1 MEKFESKVLSTLAKM
16 VSEYNEF
23 FALTNEP
30 KVKTNE
36 EDEEMVVFKKCKMMM
51 RMADI
56 KVGDQI
62 EIPLKDMGTFTA
74 TAQQITDDGI
84 LFMFDDCIA
93 RRSMNSEC
101 TNKGGYEKSE
111 LRKWIENDLFEAFP
125 DYLKSKIHNLT
136 LPTYGQMFGHD
147 DWYEQAIEPDN
158 DEQLPLMKI
167 RKNRVVDFENDYT
180 SYWVKNATKKAFS
193 SDSFAAVNYGGGAR
207 WYNAYTVRGV
217 RPVFVIG

>member
-1 MEKFESKVLSTLAKM
+1 MEKFESKVLSALAKM
-16 VSEYNEF
+16 VSDFN
-23 FALTNEP
+23 AQSDEP
-30 KVKTNE
+30 QTKANE
-36 EDEEMVVFKKCKMMM
+36 ESEEMVVFKKCKMMM

-84 LFMFDDCIA
+84 LFMFDDCVT

-111 LRKWIENDLFEAFP
+111 LRKWVENDLFDAFP
-125 DYLKSKIHNLT
+125 DYLKSKMSNLT

-167 RKNRVVDFENDYT
+167 RKNRVVDYENDYT
-180 SYWVKNATKKAFS
+180 SYWVKNATKKSYS
-193 SDSFAAVNYGGGAR
+193 SDGFAVVANVGAAYWLSAVNDG
-207 WYNAYTVRGV
+207 GV
-217 RPVFVIG
+217 RPVFLIG

>member
-1 MEKFESKVLSTLAKM
+1 MEKFESKVLSALAKM
-16 VSEYNEF
+16 VSDFN
-23 FALTNEP
+23 AQSDEP
-30 KVKTNE
+30 QTKANE
-36 EDEEMVVFKKCKMMM
+36 ESEEMVVFKKCKMMM

-84 LFMFDDCIA
+84 LFMFDDCVT

-111 LRKWIENDLFEAFP
+111 LRKWVENDLFDAFP
-125 DYLKSKIHNLT
+125 DYLKSKMSNLT

-167 RKNRVVDFENDYT
+167 RKNRVVDYENDYT
-180 SYWVKNATKKAFS
+180 SYWVKNATKKSYS
-193 SDSFAAVNYGGGAR
+193 SGGFAGVDGNGSAR
-207 WYNAYTVRGV
+207 WNGAYDDGGV
-217 RPVFVIG
+217 RPVFLIG

>member
-1 MEKFESKVLSTLAKM
+1 MEKFESKVLSALAKM
-16 VSEYNEF
+16 VSDFN
-23 FALTNEP
+23 AQSDEP
-30 KVKTNE
+30 QTKANE
-36 EDEEMVVFKKCKMMM
+36 ENEEMVVFKKCKMMM

-84 LFMFDDCIA
+84 LFMFDDCVT

-111 LRKWIENDLFEAFP
+111 LRKWVENDLFDAFP
-125 DYLKSKIHNLT
+125 DYLKSKMSNLT

-167 RKNRVVDFENDYT
+167 RKNRVVDYENDYT
-180 SYWVKNATKKAFS
+180 SYWVKNATKKSFS
-193 SDSFAAVNYGGGAR
+193 SVGCVCVCGFGGAF
-207 WYNAYTVRGV
+207 WVGAGSGGGV
-217 RPVFVIG
+217 RPVFLIG

>member
-1 MEKFESKVLSTLAKM
+1 MEKFESKVLSALAKM
-16 VSEYNEF
+16 VSDFN
-23 FALTNEP
+23 AQSDEP
-30 KVKTNE
+30 QTKANE
-36 EDEEMVVFKKCKMMM
+36 ESEEMVVFKKCKMMM

-84 LFMFDDCIA
+84 LFMFDDCVT

-111 LRKWIENDLFEAFP
+111 LRKWVENDLFDAFP
-125 DYLKSKIHNLT
+125 DYLKSKMSNLT

-147 DWYEQAIEPDN
+147 NCYEQAIEPDN

-167 RKNRVVDFENDYT
+167 RKNRVVDYENDYT
-180 SYWVKNATKKAFS
+180 SYWVKNATKKSYS
-193 SDSFAAVNYGGGAR
+193 SDGFAIVSYYGLAFWYGAD
-207 WYNAYTVRGV
+207 VVSGV
-217 RPVFVIG
+217 RPVFLIG

>member
-1 MEKFESKVLSTLAKM
+1 MEKFENKVLSALAKM
-16 VSEYNEF
+16 VSDYNSQTE
-23 FALTNEP
+23 EP
-30 KVKTNE
+30 KVTANKE
-36 EDEEMVVFKKCKMMM
+36 YEEMVVFKKCKMMM
-51 RMADI
+51 RIADI

-84 LFMFDDCIA
+84 LFMFDDCVA

-111 LRKWIENDLFEAFP
+111 LCKWVENDLFDAFP
-125 DYLKSKIHNLT
+125 DYLKSKIGNLT

-180 SYWVKNATKKAFS
+180 SYWVKNATKKAYS
-193 SDSFAAVNYGGGAR
+193 SDGFALVYARGGAY
-207 WYNAYTVRGV
+207 WIGASIDNGV

>member
-1 MEKFESKVLSTLAKM
+1 MEKFESKVLSALAKM
-16 VSEYNEF
+16 VSDFN
-23 FALTNEP
+23 AQSDEP
-30 KVKTNE
+30 QTKANE
-36 EDEEMVVFKKCKMMM
+36 ESEEMVVFKKCKMMM

-62 EIPLKDMGTFTA
+62 EIPLKDIGTFTA

-84 LFMFDDCIA
+84 LFMFDDCVT

-111 LRKWIENDLFEAFP
+111 LRKWVENDLFDAFP
-125 DYLKSKIHNLT
+125 DYLKSKVSNLT

-167 RKNRVVDFENDYT
+167 RKNRVVDYENDYT
-180 SYWVKNATKKAFS
+180 SYWVKNATKKSYS
-193 SDSFAAVNYGGGAR
+193 SDGFAGVVSRGLALWGGAD
-207 WYNAYTVRGV
+207 NDGGV
-217 RPVFVIG
+217 RPVFLIG

>member
-1 MEKFESKVLSTLAKM
+1 MEKFESKVLSALAKM
-16 VSEYNEF
+16 VSDFN
-23 FALTNEP
+23 AQSDEP
-30 KVKTNE
+30 QTKANE
-36 EDEEMVVFKKCKMMM
+36 ESEEMVVFKKCKMMM

-84 LFMFDDCIA
+84 LFMFDDCVT

-111 LRKWIENDLFEAFP
+111 LRKWVENDLFDAFP
-125 DYLKSKIHNLT
+125 DYLKSKMSNLT

-167 RKNRVVDFENDYT
+167 RKNRVVDYENDYT
-180 SYWVKNATKKAFS
+180 SYWVKNATKKSYS
-193 SDSFAAVNYGGGAR
+193 SDSFAYVNYDGDASCT
-207 WYNAYTVRGV
+207 NAIIGLGV
-217 RPVFVIG
+217 RPVFLIG

>member
-1 MEKFESKVLSTLAKM
+1 MEKFESKVLSALAKM
-16 VSEYNEF
+16 VSDFN
-23 FALTNEP
+23 AQSDEP
-30 KVKTNE
+30 QTKANE
-36 EDEEMVVFKKCKMMM
+36 ESEEMVVFKKCKMMM

-84 LFMFDDCIA
+84 LFMFDDCVT

-111 LRKWIENDLFEAFP
+111 LRKWVENDLFDAFP
-125 DYLKSKIHNLT
+125 DYLKSKMSNLT

-167 RKNRVVDFENDYT
+167 RKNRVVDYENDYT
-180 SYWVKNATKKAFS
+180 SYWVKNATKKSYSSAGFARVDYFGNADWDGAF
-193 SDSFAAVNYGGGAR
+193 GG
-207 WYNAYTVRGV
+207 NGV
-217 RPVFVIG
+217 RPVFLIG

>member
-1 MEKFESKVLSTLAKM
+1 MEKFESKVLSALAKM
-16 VSEYNEF
+16 VSDFNAQSDESQTK
-23 FALTNEP
+23 A
-30 KVKTNE
+30 NE
-36 EDEEMVVFKKCKMMM
+36 ESEEMVVVFKKCKMMM

-84 LFMFDDCIA
+84 LFMFDDCVT
-93 RRSMNSEC
+93 RRNMNSEC

-111 LRKWIENDLFEAFP
+111 LRKWIEEDLFEAFP
-125 DYLKSKIHNLT
+125 DYLKSKISNLT

-147 DWYEQAIEPDN
+147 DWYEQAIEPDT

-167 RKNRVVDFENDYT
+167 RKNRVVDYENDYT
-180 SYWVKNATKKAFS
+180 SYWVKNATKKAYS
-193 SDSFAAVNYGGGAR
+193 SDSFACVTYYGIADWHVANYAG
-207 WYNAYTVRGV
+207 GV
-217 RPVFVIG
+217 RPVFLIG

>member
-1 MEKFESKVLSTLAKM
+1 MEKFESKVLSALAKM
-16 VSEYNEF
+16 VSDFN
-23 FALTNEP
+23 AQSDEP
-30 KVKTNE
+30 QTKANE
-36 EDEEMVVFKKCKMMM
+36 ENEEMVVFKKCKMMM

-84 LFMFDDCIA
+84 LFMFDDCVT

-111 LRKWIENDLFEAFP
+111 LRKWVENDLFDAFP
-125 DYLKSKIHNLT
+125 DYLKSKMSNLT

-167 RKNRVVDFENDYT
+167 RKNRVVDYENDYT
-180 SYWVKNATKKAFS
+180 SYWVKNATKKSYS
-193 SDSFAAVNYGGGAR
+193 SDSFAGVNTGGGAD
-207 WYNAYTVRGV
+207 WDGAAGAYGV
-217 RPVFVIG
+217 RPVFLIG

>member
-1 MEKFESKVLSTLAKM
+1 MEKFESKVLSALAKM
-16 VSEYNEF
+16 VSDFN
-23 FALTNEP
+23 AQSDEP
-30 KVKTNE
+30 QTKANE
-36 EDEEMVVFKKCKMMM
+36 ESEEMVVFKKCKMMM

-84 LFMFDDCIA
+84 LFMFDDCVT

-111 LRKWIENDLFEAFP
+111 LRKWVENDLFDAFP
-125 DYLKSKIHNLT
+125 DYLKSKMSNLT

-158 DEQLPLMKI
+158 YEQLPLMKI
-167 RKNRVVDFENDYT
+167 RKNRVVDYENDYT
-180 SYWVKNATKKAFS
+180 SYWVKNATKKSYS
-193 SDSFAAVNYGGGAR
+193 SDGFARVTDDGDAR
-207 WYNAYTVRGV
+207 WFSADADFGV
-217 RPVFVIG
+217 RPVFLIG

>member
-1 MEKFESKVLSTLAKM
+1 MEKFESKVLSALAKM
-16 VSEYNEF
+16 VSDFN
-23 FALTNEP
+23 AQSDEP
-30 KVKTNE
+30 QTKANE
-36 EDEEMVVFKKCKMMM
+36 ENEEMVVFKKCKMMM

-84 LFMFDDCIA
+84 LFMFDDCVT

-111 LRKWIENDLFEAFP
+111 LRKWVENDLFDAFP
-125 DYLKSKIHNLT
+125 DYLKSKMSNLT

-167 RKNRVVDFENDYT
+167 RKNRVVDYENDYT
-180 SYWVKNATKKAFS
+180 SYWVKNATKKSYS
-193 SDSFAAVNYGGGAR
+193 SGGFASVAGIGDATWSVAR
-207 WYNAYTVRGV
+207 A
-217 RPVFVIG
+217 PAMVFVRYF

>member
-1 MEKFESKVLSTLAKM
+1 MEKFESKVLSALAKM
-16 VSEYNEF
+16 VSDFN
-23 FALTNEP
+23 AQSDEP
-30 KVKTNE
+30 QTKVNE
-36 EDEEMVVFKKCKMMM
+36 ESEEMVVFKKCKMMM

-84 LFMFDDCIA
+84 LFMFDDCVA

-111 LRKWIENDLFEAFP
+111 LRKWIEDDLFEAFP
-125 DYLKSKIHNLT
+125 DYLKSKISNLT

-167 RKNRVVDFENDYT
+167 RKNRVVDYENDYT
-180 SYWVKNATKKAFS
+180 SYWVNNATKKAYS
-193 SDSFAAVNYGGGAR
+193 SDCFALVTCGGYAR
-207 WYNAYTVRGV
+207 WSNAYDGGGV
-217 RPVFVIG
+217 RPVFLIG

>member
-1 MEKFESKVLSTLAKM
+1 MEKFESKVLSALAKM
-16 VSEYNEF
+16 VSDFN
-23 FALTNEP
+23 AQSDEP
-30 KVKTNE
+30 QTKANE
-36 EDEEMVVFKKCKMMM
+36 ESEEMVVFKKCKMMM

-84 LFMFDDCIA
+84 LFMFDDCVT

-111 LRKWIENDLFEAFP
+111 LRKWVENDLFDAFP
-125 DYLKSKIHNLT
+125 DYLKSKMSNLT

-167 RKNRVVDFENDYT
+167 RKNRVVDYENDYT
-180 SYWVKNATKKAFS
+180 SYWVKNATKKSYS
-193 SDSFAAVNYGGGAR
+193 SDSFASVSGIGGAL
-207 WYNAYTVRGV
+207 WNGAFNGLGV
-217 RPVFVIG
+217 RPVFLIG